1 MKPLSIRAV
10 GVSTV
15 VESLRVP
22 MSVAEF
28 LPEAAAAREVLEAAR
43 AWLEPRFADFG
54 AGVGF
59 LD

>member
-1 MKPLSIRAV
+1 MTPLSIGAV

-28 LPEAAAAREVLEAAR
+28 LPEAAAAREAEAAR
-43 AWLEPRFADFG
+43 AWLEPRFADLG